1 MSPRRR
7 TAVRTR
13 RKAARTRS
21 QAAEVDG
28 DSERALLLLLPPP
41 PPSSSEDSGDSGSD
55 EQWEMPPSKRGRSG
69 PSSSPRK
76 ALSAGAVNGSA
87 PCWRRGAA
95 TRGRRE
101 THEEAGGGGGGG
113 ARWRNIE
120 EEDTDPE
127 ELKFR
132 PSRIV
137 GPQLSVTSSY
147 SPRELF
153 QLFFSSEVITSLIQN
168 TNSYGKR
175 ANANFAAVTSKDM
188 FSYIAL
194 VLYMGVVPLKTLLD
208 YWRSTRLYTLPFPS
222 STMNRQRFNDI
233 SRCLHMN
240 HPDVE
245 AENELK
251 KGTQDYD
258 KLCKVRPLYKQI
270 LEACQTYYHPKQHI
284 SIDERMVAS
293 KARIGFKQ
301 YVKNKPTKWGFKL
314 FVLADSSGYT
324 VNFFIY
330 DGKVGE
336 PSGNGQSYD
345 VVMRLLNSTKLGTGY
360 KLYVDNYYTSP
371 TLFRHLLKRKIS
383 ACGTIRSTLR
393 DYPKATRNK
402 MPPKAA
408 RGTIRWLRQKDLLFV
423 KWFDAREV
431 TICST
436 MHKASA
442 KEFVKRKVKN
452 EQGRWAERQV
462 LVPDCVKDYNRHMG
476 GVDLSDAL
484 INSYNVVHKTK
495 KWYKTLFYHFID
507 IAAVNAFIL
516 HRQLSAMHRQT
527 PLTQKAFREALILEL
542 ADIGSTPNRRLIAT
556 YQAATPV
563 QLPRPSADPPIATD
577 TGSEPDFGL
586 VHLGHLPA
594 AFAEQLK
601 GVPSRMRGTTG
612 RRTCVMCGSKTQVY
626 CSVCLKTMC
635 FNSSRNCYREFHRR
649 NHIAS

>member
-1 MSPRRR
+1 MG
-7 TAVRTR
+7 TKGGHLTH
-13 RKAARTRS
+13 
-21 QAAEVDG
+21 
-28 DSERALLLLLPPP
+28 LLFLSRD
-41 PPSSSEDSGDSGSD
+41 PSSEELEDSGSD

-69 PSSSPRK
+69 PSPSSKK
-76 ALSAGAVNGSA
+76 ALSAGAVNGTRPSRWETVFL
-87 PCWRRGAA
+87 PCSHVYPLASPVD
-95 TRGRRE
+95 
-101 THEEAGGGGGGG
+101 G
-113 ARWRNIE
+113 ARWCNIE
-120 EEDTDPE
+120 EEDIEPG

-132 PSRIV
+132 PSRCV
-137 GPQLSVTSSY
+137 GPQLSVTSQY
-147 SPRELF
+147 SPLELF
-153 QLFFSSEVITSLIQN
+153 QLFFSFDVIASLVRN
-168 TNSYGKR
+168 TNAYGKR
-175 ANANFAAVTSKDM
+175 DNANFAAVTPKDM

-194 VLYMGVVPLKTLLD
+194 VLYMGMVPLKTLLD
-208 YWRSTRLYTLPFPS
+208 YWKSTRLYTLPFPS
-222 STMNRQRFNDI
+222 NTMNRQRFNDI

-245 AENELK
+245 AANELK
-251 KGTQDYD
+251 KGTEDYD
-258 KLCKVRPLYKQI
+258 KLCKVRPLYEQI
-270 LEACQTYYHPKQHI
+270 LQACQSYYHPKQHI

-314 FVLADSSGYT
+314 FVLADSCGYT

-345 VVMRLLNSTKLGTGY
+345 VVMRLLKSTNLGTGY

-371 TLFRHLLKRKIS
+371 TLFRHLLKSKIT

-402 MPPKAA
+402 MPPKAP
-408 RGTIRWLRQKDLLFV
+408 RGTIRWLRQNDLLFV

-442 KEFVKRKVKN
+442 KEFVKRKVKTD
-452 EQGRWAERQV
+452 EGRWGERQV
-462 LVPDCVKDYNRHMG
+462 RVPDCIKDYNQHMG

-507 IAAVNAFIL
+507 IAAVNALIL
-516 HRQLSAMHRQT
+516 HRQLSTMQHRT

-542 ADIGSTPNRRLIAT
+542 ADIGSMPKRKLIAT
-556 YQAATPV
+556 YQ
-563 QLPRPSADPPIATD
+563 
-577 TGSEPDFGL
+577 
-586 VHLGHLPA
+586 
-594 AFAEQLK
+594 LK
-601 GVPSRMRGTTG
+601 DVPSRMRGTTG